1 MGGHVVAKKRS
12 NNFLVQ
18 GGILAIA
25 SIISRIIGLIYR
37 VPLNNIIGD
46 EGMGYYSNAYYIYN
60 LGLIISSYS
69 LPLAVSKLVAAR
81 TIKKEYKNSYRMF
94 LCALSFAVISGL
106 LISLIIFFGAD
117 FLATVMYKSPRSA
130 IPLRVLAP
138 TIFVFAIMGVLRG
151 FYQGKNTMVP
161 TSISQLIEQIVNALV
176 SVYAAYYLM
185 NKNNLSEDIAA
196 YGAAGGTLGTFAGTL
211 IALLFLAFVFSLY
224 KPTLDKQLRRDEDRN
239 KETMKELYPALIVTI
254 IPVILGQTVYQLSS
268 IIDGSIFGHVMA
280 AKGFDEESKGVL
292 WGIYTGKYNL
302 LINVPVSIASAMA
315 VAIIPS
321 IVASKTNGMIHDVKQ
336 KVHSAVKLN
345 MLIAIPSAVGLAVLA
360 SPILQLLFR
369 DNRDLPA
376 NLIRYGSVAV
386 IFFALS
392 TITNA
397 VLQGINQMRLPVI
410 HSAISLGIHIV
421 LVFLL
426 LKFTNL
432 DTYVLIIGNV
442 TFALLVCVLNW
453 LAVAKHL
460 NYKQEIMKTFL
471 MPGGCAAVMGIFTF
485 LSYKGT
491 YLLVK
496 MNSVS
501 TLVSLIVSV
510 IIYGFLL
517 VITKTITKEELYRI
531 PMGGKI
537 VSLLEWIHLI

>member
-1 MGGHVVAKKRS
+1 MAKKRS

-69 LPLAVSKLVAAR
+69 LPLAVSKLVSAR

-94 LCALSFAVISGL
+94 LCALSFAVIAGL

-117 FLATVMYKSPRSA
+117 VLATIMYKSPRSA

-151 FYQGKNTMVP
+151 FYQGKSTMVP

-268 IIDGSIFGHVMA
+268 IIDGSLFGHVMA
-280 AKGFDEESKGVL
+280 AKGFDEESKGIL

-321 IVASKTNGMIHDVKQ
+321 IVASKTNGMIYDVKQ

-376 NLIRYGSVAV
+376 NLIRYGSVAI

-397 VLQGINQMRLPVI
+397 VLQGIDQMRLPVI

-432 DTYVLIIGNV
+432 DTYVLIIGNI

-471 MPGGCAAVMGIFTF
+471 MPGGCAVVMGIFTF

-491 YLLVK
+491 YLFVK
-496 MNSVS
+496 MNSIS
-501 TLVSLIVSV
+501 TLVSIIVSV

-531 PMGGKI
+531 PMGSKV
-537 VSLLEWIHLI
+537 VSLLELIHLI

>member
-1 MGGHVVAKKRS
+1 LGGHVVAKKRS

-69 LPLAVSKLVAAR
+69 LPLAVSKLVSAR

-94 LCALSFAVISGL
+94 LCALSFAVIAGL

-117 FLATVMYKSPRSA
+117 VLATVMYKSPRSA

-151 FYQGKNTMVP
+151 FYQGKSTMVP

-268 IIDGSIFGHVMA
+268 IIDGSLFGHVMA
-280 AKGFDEESKGVL
+280 AKGFDEESKGIL

-321 IVASKTNGMIHDVKQ
+321 IVASKTNGMIYDVKQ

-376 NLIRYGSVAV
+376 NLIRYGSVAI

-397 VLQGINQMRLPVI
+397 VLQGIDQMRLPVI

-432 DTYVLIIGNV
+432 DTYVLIIGNI

-471 MPGGCAAVMGIFTF
+471 MPGGCAVVMGIFTF

-491 YLLVK
+491 YLFVK
-496 MNSVS
+496 MNSIS
-501 TLVSLIVSV
+501 TLVSIIVSV

-531 PMGGKI
+531 PMGSKV
-537 VSLLEWIHLI
+537 VSLLELIHLI

>member
-1 MGGHVVAKKRS
+1 MAKKRS

-94 LCALSFAVISGL
+94 LCALSFAVIAGL

-151 FYQGKNTMVP
+151 FYQGKSTMVP

-280 AKGFDEESKGVL
+280 SKGFDEESKGVL

-321 IVASKTNGMIHDVKQ
+321 IVASKTNGLIHDVKQ
-336 KVHSAVKLN
+336 KVHSAIKLN

-496 MNSVS
+496 INSVS

-537 VSLLEWIHLI
+537 VSLLEFIHLI

>member
-1 MGGHVVAKKRS
+1 MAKKRS

-69 LPLAVSKLVAAR
+69 LPLAVSKLVSAR

-94 LCALSFAVISGL
+94 LCALSFAVIAGL

-117 FLATVMYKSPRSA
+117 VLATVMYKSPRSA

-151 FYQGKNTMVP
+151 FYQGKSTMVP

-268 IIDGSIFGHVMA
+268 IIDGSLFGHVMA
-280 AKGFDEESKGVL
+280 AKGFDEESKGIL

-321 IVASKTNGMIHDVKQ
+321 IVASKTNGMIYDVKQ

-376 NLIRYGSVAV
+376 NLIRYGSVAI

-397 VLQGINQMRLPVI
+397 VLQGIDQMRLPVI

-432 DTYVLIIGNV
+432 DTYVLIIGNI

-471 MPGGCAAVMGIFTF
+471 MPGGCAVVMGIFTF

-491 YLLVK
+491 YLFVK
-496 MNSVS
+496 MNSIS
-501 TLVSLIVSV
+501 TLVSIIVSV

-531 PMGGKI
+531 PMGSKV
-537 VSLLEWIHLI
+537 VSLLELIHLI